1 MDVKVRGQEG
11 NVVVLAST
19 GIRWAGT
26 RRCVTSLRG
35 VLEAHPGIATSLV
48 PPEHFAASEP
58 Y

>member
-1 MDVKVRGQEG
+1 VSA
-11 NVVVLAST
+11 LT
-19 GIRWAGT
+19 P
-26 RRCVTSLRG
+26 RRPWNEALVTSLRG